1 MVDKYRIE
9 SYNLYDILRQELNTF
24 GTNWTAKEK
33 VDYIYIRMCQKFN
46 FDERWRY
53 SNNKLLHD
61 AIFDRELDITNI
73 DLSKTVCNGFSRA
86 FCDMLNILL
95 ADCDDFDMALT
106 HGKLGHVYTYVYF
119 KDFHCVYDSILPI
132 SDFMNVKL
140 NLPLN
145 GIRFVNGDEWDLEI
159 LQRRGLRKIGYDTSG
174 IENLRRI
181 SNLIR
186 NEQSNTKILD
196 LLVEN
201 VDFKDLGM
209 IEANKYLNICSLKAN
224 DKKLKELGIKR
235 SATES
240 SDGEISFIYSID
252 GDEKYLEKEEQGK
265 VKFYKM

>member
-1 MVDKYRIE
+1 
-9 SYNLYDILRQELNTF
+9 
-24 GTNWTAKEK
+24 
-33 VDYIYIRMCQKFN
+33 
-46 FDERWRY
+46 
-53 SNNKLLHD
+53 
-61 AIFDRELDITNI
+61 
-73 DLSKTVCNGFSRA
+73 
-86 FCDMLNILL
+86 
-95 ADCDDFDMALT
+95 
-106 HGKLGHVYTYVYF
+106 
-119 KDFHCVYDSILPI
+119 
-132 SDFMNVKL
+132 MNVKL

-159 LQRRGLRKIGYDTSG
+159 LQSRGLRKIGYDTSG

>member
-1 MVDKYRIE
+1 
-9 SYNLYDILRQELNTF
+9 
-24 GTNWTAKEK
+24 
-33 VDYIYIRMCQKFN
+33 
-46 FDERWRY
+46 
-53 SNNKLLHD
+53 
-61 AIFDRELDITNI
+61 
-73 DLSKTVCNGFSRA
+73 
-86 FCDMLNILL
+86 
-95 ADCDDFDMALT
+95 
-106 HGKLGHVYTYVYF
+106 
-119 KDFHCVYDSILPI
+119 
-132 SDFMNVKL
+132 MNVKL

-159 LQRRGLRKIGYDTSG
+159 LQGRGLRKIGYDTSG

-186 NEQSNTKILD
+186 NEQSNAKILD

-209 IEANKYLNICSLKAN
+209 VEANKYLNICSLKAN
-224 DKKLKELGIKR
+224 DKKLKELGIMR

>member
-1 MVDKYRIE
+1 
-9 SYNLYDILRQELNTF
+9 
-24 GTNWTAKEK
+24 
-33 VDYIYIRMCQKFN
+33 
-46 FDERWRY
+46 
-53 SNNKLLHD
+53 
-61 AIFDRELDITNI
+61 
-73 DLSKTVCNGFSRA
+73 
-86 FCDMLNILL
+86 
-95 ADCDDFDMALT
+95 
-106 HGKLGHVYTYVYF
+106 
-119 KDFHCVYDSILPI
+119 
-132 SDFMNVKL
+132 MNVKL

-159 LQRRGLRKIGYDTSG
+159 LQSRGLRKIGYDTIG

-235 SATES
+235 RATES